1 MPKKSIKV
9 IITGATGM
17 VGEGVMHVCLQ
28 NPNID
33 TVLVINR
40 KPCGVAHPKL
50 KEVIH
55 ADFFDLTAIENEL
68 IGYDTCFFCLGVSSV
83 GMSADDY
90 YKFTYTLTLNFA
102 KSLVKTNDGM
112 TFSYVSG
119 AGTDSTEKG
128 MSRWARVKGKTENDL
143 MALPFKSVYAFRPA
157 FIKPI
162 EGMQRT
168 HAFYKYINWLF
179 PLGRAIYRKGFC
191 TLNELANAMIFLA
204 LSNQKTC
211 VVEGDEIIKLGTL
224 I

>member
-1 MPKKSIKV
+1 MPTKSIKV
-9 IITGATGM
+9 IVTGATGM

-33 TVLVINR
+33 NVLVINR
-40 KPCGVAHPKL
+40 KPCGVIHPKL

-55 ADFFDLTAIENEL
+55 TDFFDLTAIENEL
-68 IGYDTCFFCLGVSSV
+68 IGYDACFFCLGVSSV

-90 YKFTYTLTLNFA
+90 FKFTYTLTLNIA
-102 KSLVKTNDGM
+102 KSLVKVNAGM

-128 MSRWARVKGKTENDL
+128 RSRWARVKGKTENDL
-143 MALPFKSVYAFRPA
+143 MALPFKSVYAFRPG

-162 EGMQRT
+162 EGMQHT
-168 HAFYKYINWLF
+168 HSFYKYINWLF
-179 PLGRAIYRKGFC
+179 PLGRAIYKKAFC
-191 TLNELANAMIFLA
+191 TLNELANAIIFLA

-211 VVEGDEIIKLGTL
+211 VVEGDTIIELGSKL
-224 I
+224 